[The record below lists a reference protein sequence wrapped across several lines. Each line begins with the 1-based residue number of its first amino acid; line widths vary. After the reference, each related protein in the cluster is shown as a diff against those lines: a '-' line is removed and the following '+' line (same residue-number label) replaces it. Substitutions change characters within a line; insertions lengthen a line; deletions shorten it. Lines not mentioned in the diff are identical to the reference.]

1 MTQRE
6 CQCVMDTSVT
16 LRIQNGCGWVGL
28 MCGLGLE
35 LVVRL
40 HEGDRTIIIF
50 RSLSGQLIGIQTS
63 LVQGTAFWSMFF
75 KQLVMKQPNLFI
87 IIFLCI
93 AKSKRCSV
101 EKYEILIRVFA
112 VDLTYMV
119 VYTLLIPMSYLLPKT
134 KGWNLSSCP

>member
-1 MTQRE
+1 MIE
-6 CQCVMDTSVT
+6 LSSFSDASAVN
-16 LRIQNGCGWVGL
+16 L
-28 MCGLGLE
+28 LE
-35 LVVRL
+35 SKLPWFKEPL
-40 HEGDRTIIIF
+40 FG
-50 RSLSGQLIGIQTS
+50 
-63 LVQGTAFWSMFF
+63 AFLF
-75 KQLVMKQPNLFI
+75 KQLVMKQANLFI

>member
-6 CQCVMDTSVT
+6 CQCVMDASVT
-16 LRIQNGCGWVGL
+16 LTSRTVGVGWCV

-40 HEGDRTIIIF
+40 HEVIELLYHHF

-63 LVQGTAFWSMFF
+63 LVQGTAFWIFF
-75 KQLVMKQPNLFI
+75 VQATGHETSQFVHHNLI
-87 IIFLCI
+87 VYSQEQEMLGFL
-93 AKSKRCSV
+93 
-101 EKYEILIRVFA
+101 

-119 VYTLLIPMSYLLPKT
+119 AHTL
-134 KGWNLSSCP
+134 C